1 VTEKRVIS
9 QADVDEKPY
18 LLWNTFVDILAKSER
33 EQLAP
38 NQVPAFLVFWY
49 ESEVQ
54 NGGHFQ
60 YFENHGLDQVE
71 ATVDALRKL
80 GAKSQAE
87 VLARA
92 YAIASDRS
100 WGEIT
105 DVEEFVS
112 ETLDSGLDLADSD
125 FHACVPSLMDVLEAH
140 LDAHPDWYVD
150 VVAG

>member
-1 VTEKRVIS
+1 MTEKRVLS
-9 QADVDEKPY
+9 QAEIDEKPY
-18 LLWNTFVDILAKSER
+18 LLWNTFVDILAKSEL
-33 EQLAP
+33 EQLP
-38 NQVPAFLVFWY
+38 PSQVPAFLAFWY

-80 GAKSQAE
+80 GAESQAE

-92 YAIASDRS
+92 HAIASNRS
-100 WGEIT
+100 WGDIT

-112 ETLDSGLDLADSD
+112 EAVESGLDLADSD

-140 LDAHPDWYVD
+140 LEAHPDLYVD